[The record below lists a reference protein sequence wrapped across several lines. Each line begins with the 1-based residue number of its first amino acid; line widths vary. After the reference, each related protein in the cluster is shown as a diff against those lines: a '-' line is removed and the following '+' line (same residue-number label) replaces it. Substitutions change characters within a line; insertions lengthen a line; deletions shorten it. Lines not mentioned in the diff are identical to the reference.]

1 MNYQDFIKKTNYNA
15 NINSNTN
22 IINENKKLKE
32 ELNIY
37 KKENENL
44 KNEINKLKNDN
55 N

>member
-1 MNYQDFIKKTNYNA
+1 M
-15 NINSNTN
+15 NINSNTTANSINTN

-37 KKENENL
+37 KIENEKL

-55 N
+55 K